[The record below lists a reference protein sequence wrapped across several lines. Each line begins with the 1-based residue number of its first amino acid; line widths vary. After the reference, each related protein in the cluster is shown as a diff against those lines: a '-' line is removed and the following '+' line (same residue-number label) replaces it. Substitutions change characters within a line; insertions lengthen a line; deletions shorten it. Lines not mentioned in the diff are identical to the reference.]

1 MNKHLNSLGLTCL
14 LFILPVGPATI
25 ARAQLPETS
34 DTNAKQTNLLKD
46 ELYFGLS
53 KPGGET
59 ISESEWQEFVK
70 TVITP
75 RFREGLTV
83 LEGSGQFLNNSGILI
98 RENSKIVILIYESSS
113 EKNQAIN
120 EIIEA
125 YKRTFQQES
134 VLRATSEVKVS
145 F

>member
-1 MNKHLNSLGLTCL
+1 MNKNLNSLFLAGL
-14 LFILPVGPATI
+14 LFVVPVCPPI
-25 ARAQLPETS
+25 VVRAQLLENS
-34 DTNAKQTNLLKD
+34 DVNAPPKILFRD
-46 ELYFGLS
+46 ELYFGLT

-59 ISESEWQEFVK
+59 ISESEWQQFVND
-70 TVITP
+70 VITP

-83 LEGSGQFLNNSGILI
+83 LNGSGQFLNSSGILV
-98 RENSKIVILIYESSS
+98 RENSKIVILIYENGR

-120 EIIEA
+120 QIIET

-134 VLRATSEVKVS
+134 VLRATSKVKVS

>member
-1 MNKHLNSLGLTCL
+1 M
-14 LFILPVGPATI
+14 

-34 DTNAKQTNLLKD
+34 DTNAQTNLLKD

-83 LEGSGQFLNNSGILI
+83 LDGSGQFLNR
-98 RENSKIVILIYESSS
+98 RENSEQ
-113 EKNQAIN
+113 EKTL
-120 EIIEA
+120 
-125 YKRTFQQES
+125 K
-134 VLRATSEVKVS
+134 
-145 F
+145 

>member
-14 LFILPVGPATI
+14 LFILPVCPATI

-46 ELYFGLS
+46 ELYFGLT

-59 ISESEWQEFVK
+59 IYESEWQEFVK

-83 LEGSGQFLNNSGILI
+83 LDGSGQFLNSSGIRFFLTYYAKLTI
-98 RENSKIVILIYESSS
+98 KMPSK
-113 EKNQAIN
+113 QASIFV
-120 EIIEA
+120 IIEIP
-125 YKRTFQQES
+125 KTIRRTFY
-134 VLRATSEVKVS
+134 
-145 F
+145 

>member
-1 MNKHLNSLGLTCL
+1 MNKHFNSLCLTGL
-14 LFILPVGPATI
+14 LFILPVCPATI

-34 DTNAKQTNLLKD
+34 DTKAKQTNLLKD
-46 ELYFGLS
+46 ELYFGLT

-59 ISESEWQEFVK
+59 ISEAEWQEFVSA
-70 TVITP
+70 VITP

-83 LEGSGQFLNNSGILI
+83 LDGSGQFLNTSGILI
-98 RENSKIVILIYESSS
+98 RENSKIVILIYESSL

-120 EIIEA
+120 EIIET